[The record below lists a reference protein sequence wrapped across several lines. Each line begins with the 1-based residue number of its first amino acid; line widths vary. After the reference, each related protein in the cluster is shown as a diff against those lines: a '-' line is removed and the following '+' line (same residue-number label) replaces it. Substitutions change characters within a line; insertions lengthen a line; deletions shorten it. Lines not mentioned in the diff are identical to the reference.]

1 MSDELL
7 SLDLS
12 SFKVRE
18 IEAFEELS
26 GIPFDEAFGSGKP
39 KGKALRALAT
49 ISKQR
54 TDPDFTMEQAGE
66 LVINLATPDPTE
78 AAG

>member
-7 SLDLS
+7 ELDLAG
-12 SFKVRE
+12 FKVRE

-26 GIPFDEAFGSGKP
+26 GIPFDEAFLKGKP

-49 ISKQR
+49 IAKRR
-54 TDPDFTMEQAGE
+54 TDPSYTMEQAGE
-66 LVINLATPDPTE
+66 LVINLAEPDPTE